1 MRNGTDVEL
10 SKTAW
15 PGSIDA
21 PLRMWTPV
29 VVQDAI
35 VAGDRSP
42 KHPEDLQTRRDE
54 VAMRRLIPKSK
65 SGQHLTRN
73 EPSLSN
79 VLGVNGAHQCKLRR

>member
-15 PGSIDA
+15 SGSIDA

-29 VVQDAI
+29 VVQDAV

-54 VAMRRLIPKSK
+54 IVMRLIPKSK

-73 EPSLSN
+73 EPSTRAEDPSTPTAA
-79 VLGVNGAHQCKLRR
+79 GGP

>member
-35 VAGDRSP
+35 VTGDRSP
-42 KHPEDLQTRRDE
+42 KHPEDLQTRRHE
-54 VAMRRLIPKSK
+54 IVMRRLIPKSK
-65 SGQHLTRN
+65 SGQHLTGS

-79 VLGVNGAHQCKLRR
+79 VPGANGAHQCELRR